1 MSKTFV
7 MINKAE
13 ITKRRLRAM
22 GRRIENPEPAWP
34 RVGRFLS
41 MVVRRQFATKGAYLN
56 TPWKPLRPEY
66 LLWKVAN
73 GYPKQTL
80 VMDGT
85 LRSTFVGRPMDVETY
100 KGASATF
107 GSNSDLAVWHQ
118 RGTYRNGKRVNP
130 PRPMLVVNDHVAE
143 EVTDI
148 LRRYVRG
155 RGAGVY

>member
-1 MSKTFV
+1 MSKNFV
-7 MINKAE
+7 VINKGE

-22 GRRIENPEPAWP
+22 ALRIENPEPAWP

-41 MVVRRQFATKGAYLN
+41 MVVRRQFSTKGAYLG
-56 TPWKPLRPEY
+56 TPWKPLKPEY
-66 LLWKVAN
+66 MLWKVAH

-85 LRSTFVGRPMDVETY
+85 LRRSFVDRPMKVETY
-100 KGASATF
+100 RGKSASF
-107 GSNSDLAVWHQ
+107 GSDLDLAIWHQ
-118 RGTYRNGKRVNP
+118 RGTRRNGKQVNP
-130 PRPMLVVNDHVAE
+130 PRPMLVVNRAVAE

-148 LRRYVRG
+148 MRRYIRG